1 MNRMKN
7 DLVTAQAHTNF
18 ALIKYWGK
26 RNEILNLP
34 AVGSISITLQ
44 EMFTVSS
51 LMFDSKLKQDVIE
64 INGKT
69 DSPRDAQRVS
79 KFIDLFRQMAGIEIP
94 VKVVSRNNFP
104 TGAGL
109 ASSASAFASLALA
122 ANEALQLNLPKSR
135 LSELARRGSGS
146 AARSIYGGF
155 VEMRMG
161 KKSDGS
167 DAFAVPLAEK
177 DYWDIHVLIA
187 ITSEQ
192 QKEIGSTQGMT
203 MTAAT
208 SPYYSQWVM
217 INRADLK
224 EMKLAIKN
232 RDFNKLGELS
242 EFSCLKMHAV
252 ALSTNPG
259 LIYWNSATIDC
270 MHAIRQLR
278 KQNIPVYFT
287 IDAGPQVKAICL
299 KADIPQII
307 SQLKKIDGVK
317 RIISS
322 ALGPDALIL
331 EG

>member
-1 MNRMKN
+1 MKN
-7 DLVTAQAHTNF
+7 DLATAQAHTNF

-26 RNEILNLP
+26 RNELLNLP

-51 LMFDSKLKQDVIE
+51 LKYDAKLKRDIIE

-69 DSPRDAQRVS
+69 APPGEAQRVS
-79 KFIDLFRQMAGIEIP
+79 KFIDLFRKMAGIEIP

-122 ANEALQLNLPKSR
+122 ADQALQLNLPKSK

-146 AARSIYGGF
+146 AARSVYGGF

-177 DYWDIHVLIA
+177 DYWDIRVLIA
-187 ITSEQ
+187 ITSDQ
-192 QKEIGSTQGMT
+192 QKEIGSTHGMT

-217 INRADLK
+217 TNRADLK
-224 EMKLAIKN
+224 DMKHAIKN
-232 RDFNKLGELS
+232 KDFNKLGELS

-270 MHAIRQLR
+270 MHAIRKLR
-278 KQNIPVYFT
+278 KQNIPAYFT
-287 IDAGPQVKAICL
+287 IDAGPQVKVICL
-299 KADIPQII
+299 NEDIPQIL
-307 SQLKKIDGVK
+307 SQLKKVAGVK
-317 RIISS
+317 RIIASS
-322 ALGPDALIL
+322 LGPDALIL
-331 EG
+331 EGNA